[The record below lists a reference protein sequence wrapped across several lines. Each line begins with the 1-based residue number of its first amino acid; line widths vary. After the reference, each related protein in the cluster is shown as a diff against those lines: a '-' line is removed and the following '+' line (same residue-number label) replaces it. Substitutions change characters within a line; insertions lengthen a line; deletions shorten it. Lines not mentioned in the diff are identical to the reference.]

1 VPWLPLLSIIGC
13 GVLMVYLPFITWM
26 RFVVWQA
33 VGVALYFLYGRRH
46 SRLAAQGAEDTAWT
60 HTTNR

>member
-1 VPWLPLLSIIGC
+1 VPYVPLAAVASC
-13 GVLMVYLPFITWM
+13 TALMVYLPGITWM

-46 SRLAAQGAEDTAWT
+46 SRLRARADLAG
-60 HTTNR
+60 